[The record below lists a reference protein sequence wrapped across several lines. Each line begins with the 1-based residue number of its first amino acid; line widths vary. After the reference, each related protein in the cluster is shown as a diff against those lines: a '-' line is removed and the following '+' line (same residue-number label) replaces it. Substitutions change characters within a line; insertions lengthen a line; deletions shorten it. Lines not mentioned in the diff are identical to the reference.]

1 MPQPLNYMYQNA
13 QIADLGTATTVYFNA
28 PQAGWL
34 REITLTLFAAIT
46 GADDVVT
53 VAVDGSTVGT
63 VTVANSGSAAGT
75 TYTLQMNAP
84 VRRGSRITVANSGA
98 STGTAPV
105 AYTLAIAG

>member
-1 MPQPLNYMYQNA
+1 MPHPLNYAHLNG
-13 QIADLGTATTVYFNA
+13 QIADLGTGTTLYFNA

-34 REITLTLFAAIT
+34 REVTLTLFAAIT

-53 VAVDGSTVGT
+53 VAVDGTTAGT

-75 TYTLQMNAP
+75 TYTLQLNTP
-84 VRRGSRITVANSGA
+84 VKRGSRITVANSGA

-105 AYTLAIAG
+105 AYSLSLAG

>member
-1 MPQPLNYMYQNA
+1 MPQPLNYTHLNA
-13 QIADLGTATTVYFNA
+13 QIADLGTATTVYFSA

-34 REITLTLFAAIT
+34 RELTLTLFAAIT

-53 VAVDGSTVGT
+53 VAVDGSTAGT

-84 VRRGSRITVANSGA
+84 VKKGSRITVANSGA
-98 STGTAPV
+98 STGTAAT
-105 AYTLAIAG
+105 AYTISLAG